1 MQGSIYLTIATIS
14 FVFLISIK
22 YFFKEKEKTFNNK
35 IYSKLL
41 IITLLS
47 LISELCLSLFYT
59 NELLREI
66 FMRIYLSCAV
76 IWIFIIFGYLLNV
89 LYKEKIE
96 KINYKIVNAFL
107 LLLSIGIFVAP
118 VDYIYDDAGKLIY
131 SSGPAVILA
140 FGVGFLVLFAMLL
153 LLMGNLDKIK
163 KQEFHPILLLI
174 LLLILS
180 GTIQVFIPGL
190 LLINF
195 SFGLTI
201 SLMYH
206 TIENTDEKMAEYEK
220 YEKERAE
227 AASLA
232 KSEFLSS
239 MSHELRT
246 PLNAIVGLSE
256 DIDSFADKVPE
267 EVREDTKDIINASNT
282 LLEIIGSILD
292 ISKIESGKLDI
303 IESDYDP
310 REEFDSLA
318 KIMRTKF
325 NEKSLEFNVSLGENI
340 PEVLYGDRLRI
351 KQIVNNL
358 LSNACKYTDAG
369 HVDFKVEW
377 LDASSSLR
385 IIVKDTGHG
394 VKPEDVDKLFAK
406 YDRLGV
412 EKTSSV
418 QGTGLG
424 LAITK
429 TLIDLMGGQVRVD
442 SELMIGTTFTVVLP
456 QKIGDKDA
464 LEAIRREN
472 ERKVEKVDY
481 TGKRLLVVDDN
492 MLNIKVFKKAVKD
505 YNFTIDECYN
515 GKEAIEKIEMNN
527 NYDIV
532 LLDIKMP
539 IMNGEETIKYIRT
552 MPNFN
557 SVVIA
562 LTADAMTGASEKYT
576 AMGFDDYLPKPF
588 TRDVV
593 SRKITSILGN
603 GKEENKP
610 TKKTKNDNLENT
622 ATINVLHADVTVNN
636 YHNTDK

>member
-610 TKKTKNDNLENT
+610 IKKTKNDNLENT

-636 YHNTDK
+636 YHNTEK